1 MRVGV
6 YFFVKNKGGMS
17 MIIVLSLLII
27 GILANYSGLIAE
39 KLKLPSLIGMMIVGM
54 LIGPSYLNLV
64 PQGTL
69 EISSTIKDVA
79 LVTVLFIGGLGISLD
94 QIKQIGR
101 PAVLLSVVPATLEG
115 FVIAFLSMKF
125 LGFTFIQGAILGFI
139 IAAVSPAVL
148 IPSMISLIDRKVG
161 QDKAIPQMLLVGA
174 SADDTIA
181 ITLFTTFLGVYLQ
194 NQKGESISIVSQ
206 LISIPISIFA
216 SILVAFLLFKISEF
230 ALRKVKNDYIKVV
243 VVFIISLMMRYV
255 EKTTHTQYLN
265 SLLAVMIYG
274 FFIRNYMKESAQFIL
289 DKMNNIWKYGKLYLF
304 SFVGMAINPTLV
316 GEYIYVGLF
325 MLTISLS
332 FRSVGVLL
340 ALTGT
345 NLNLKERIFCV
356 IAYLPKATVQSAKS
370 SIPFQMGVAGG
381 EIMQAIAILSV
392 LVTAP
397 LGAIGIKLTSDKLL
411 NRKEEKNSIM
421 FIRHIEKSM
430 KDII

>member
-1 MRVGV
+1 
-6 YFFVKNKGGMS
+6 

-39 KLKLPSLIGMMIVGM
+39 KLKLPSLIGMMIIGM

-243 VVFIISLMMRYV
+243 VVFIISLMMRYA

-370 SIPFQMGVAGG
+370 SIPLQMGVAGG

-411 NRKEEKNSIM
+411 NRKEDKYFDEV
-421 FIRHIEKSM
+421 M
-430 KDII
+430 KYS

>member
-1 MRVGV
+1 
-6 YFFVKNKGGMS
+6 

-79 LVTVLFIGGLGISLD
+79 LVTVLFIGGLGISLE

-181 ITLFTTFLGVYLQ
+181 IALFTTFLGVYLQ

-255 EKTTHTQYLN
+255 EKTTHTQYFN

-345 NLNLKERIFCV
+345 NLNLKEKIFCV

-370 SIPFQMGVAGG
+370 SIPLQMGVAGG

-411 NRKEEKNSIM
+411 NRKEDKYFDEV
-421 FIRHIEKSM
+421 M
-430 KDII
+430 KYS

>member
-216 SILVAFLLFKISEF
+216 SILVAFILFKISEF

-370 SIPFQMGVAGG
+370 SIPLQMGVAGG

-411 NRKEEKNSIM
+411 NTKEEKNSIM

>member
-79 LVTVLFIGGLGISLD
+79 LVTVLFIGGLGISLE

-181 ITLFTTFLGVYLQ
+181 ITLFTTFLGAYLQ

-216 SILVAFLLFKISEF
+216 SILVAFILFKISEF

-370 SIPFQMGVAGG
+370 SIPLQMGVAGG

-411 NRKEEKNSIM
+411 NTKEDKYFDEV
-421 FIRHIEKSM
+421 M
-430 KDII
+430 KYS

>member
-1 MRVGV
+1 
-6 YFFVKNKGGMS
+6 

-79 LVTVLFIGGLGISLD
+79 LVTVLFIGGLGISLE

-255 EKTTHTQYLN
+255 EKTTHTQYFN

-370 SIPFQMGVAGG
+370 SIPLQMGVAGG

-411 NRKEEKNSIM
+411 NTKEDKYFDEV
-421 FIRHIEKSM
+421 M
-430 KDII
+430 KYS

>member
-1 MRVGV
+1 
-6 YFFVKNKGGMS
+6 

-79 LVTVLFIGGLGISLD
+79 LVTVLFIGGLGISLE

-181 ITLFTTFLGVYLQ
+181 IALFTTFLGVYLQ

-255 EKTTHTQYLN
+255 EKTTHTQYFN

-370 SIPFQMGVAGG
+370 SIPLQMGVAGG

-411 NRKEEKNSIM
+411 NRKEDKYFDEV
-421 FIRHIEKSM
+421 M
-430 KDII
+430 KYS

>member
-243 VVFIISLMMRYV
+243 VVFIISLIMRYV

-370 SIPFQMGVAGG
+370 SIPLQMGVAGG

>member
-79 LVTVLFIGGLGISLD
+79 LVTVLFIGGLGISLE

-181 ITLFTTFLGVYLQ
+181 ITLFTTFLGAYLQ

-216 SILVAFLLFKISEF
+216 SILVAFILFKISEF

-255 EKTTHTQYLN
+255 EKTTHTQYFN

-370 SIPFQMGVAGG
+370 SIPLQMGVAGG
-381 EIMQAIAILSV
+381 DVMQAIAILSV

-411 NRKEEKNSIM
+411 NTKEEKNSIM

>member
-1 MRVGV
+1 
-6 YFFVKNKGGMS
+6 

-79 LVTVLFIGGLGISLD
+79 LVTVLFIGGLGISLE

-255 EKTTHTQYLN
+255 EKTTHTQYFN

-370 SIPFQMGVAGG
+370 SIPLQMGVAGG

-411 NRKEEKNSIM
+411 NRKEDKYFDEV
-421 FIRHIEKSM
+421 M
-430 KDII
+430 KYSQNTI

>member
-181 ITLFTTFLGVYLQ
+181 ITLFTTFLGAYLQ

-216 SILVAFLLFKISEF
+216 SILVAFILFKISEF

-370 SIPFQMGVAGG
+370 SIPLQMGVAGG

-411 NRKEEKNSIM
+411 NTKEDKYFDEV
-421 FIRHIEKSM
+421 M
-430 KDII
+430 KYS

>member
-1 MRVGV
+1 
-6 YFFVKNKGGMS
+6 

-79 LVTVLFIGGLGISLD
+79 LVTVLFIGGLGISLE

-255 EKTTHTQYLN
+255 EKTTHTQYFN

-370 SIPFQMGVAGG
+370 SIPLQMGVAGG

-411 NRKEEKNSIM
+411 NRKEDKYFDE
-421 FIRHIEKSM
+421 FM
-430 KDII
+430 KYS

>member
-161 QDKAIPQMLLVGA
+161 QDNGIPQMLLVGA

-181 ITLFTTFLGVYLQ
+181 ITLFTTFLGAYLQ

-216 SILVAFLLFKISEF
+216 SILVAFILFKISEF

-370 SIPFQMGVAGG
+370 SIPLQMGVAGG

-411 NRKEEKNSIM
+411 NTKEDKYFDEV
-421 FIRHIEKSM
+421 M
-430 KDII
+430 KYS

>member
-1 MRVGV
+1 
-6 YFFVKNKGGMS
+6 

-79 LVTVLFIGGLGISLD
+79 LVTVLFIGGLGISLE

-243 VVFIISLMMRYV
+243 VVFIISLMMRYA

-370 SIPFQMGVAGG
+370 SIPLQMGVAGG

-411 NRKEEKNSIM
+411 NTKEESLYNASILN
-421 FIRHIEKSM
+421 EV
-430 KDII
+430 

>member
-181 ITLFTTFLGVYLQ
+181 ITLFTTFLGAYLQ

-216 SILVAFLLFKISEF
+216 SILVAFILFKISEF

-274 FFIRNYMKESAQFIL
+274 FFIRNYMKESAPFIL

-370 SIPFQMGVAGG
+370 SIPLQMGVAGG

-411 NRKEEKNSIM
+411 NTKEDKYFDEV
-421 FIRHIEKSM
+421 M
-430 KDII
+430 KYS

>member
-79 LVTVLFIGGLGISLD
+79 LVTVLFIGGLGISLE

-370 SIPFQMGVAGG
+370 SIPLQMGVAGG